1 MAEAEP
7 EIVQE
12 KALDNHREDQLN
24 EKKISKQ
31 PNLCGQK
38 RIRALK
44 PAGPRGK
51 SKDDVV
57 ELWEWLNSDD
67 DQKNRQTCSE
77 KDMVT
82 ELVEEDAEIKSM
94 FDRVTKRRKK
104 VMEKS
109 PEENGILVEK
119 VIAVLE
125 VAAEE
130 DAELNIQEKP
140 AIKKIQT
147 LPLLTEFLSKK
158 KFQQEF
164 MDHGILSV
172 LKTWLE
178 PLPDGSLPN
187 AMVRASIL
195 NILNEVLPIDMERED
210 RREQLKKSGLGKVV
224 MFLSKSEEEN
234 PANRNLARH
243 LTENWSR
250 TIFNKST
257 RMSDLRNIA
266 ESVVPVMK
274 PSPKKPV
281 KHAPLTVELLEA
293 DLDLSVTK
301 PSTTHQSCSSLSQLR
316 APRPEATPSVYLVR
330 PQSNLKP
337 NIHRQLEATP
347 SVCVVRGKRRER
359 IVKNLQRLKK
369 SRKKPILQAAKV
381 SAQGRGFFTY
391 L

>member
-1 MAEAEP
+1 MVEAEP

-12 KALDNHREDQLN
+12 
-24 EKKISKQ
+24 EKRSKQ
-31 PNLCGQK
+31 PNLMCGQK

-44 PAGPRGK
+44 PADPRGK

-57 ELWEWLNSDD
+57 ELWDWLNSDH
-67 DQKNRQTCSE
+67 QKNQQTCSD
-77 KDMVT
+77 KDIVT
-82 ELVEEDAEIKSM
+82 EVIEEDDEIKSM

-104 VMEKS
+104 MEKS
-109 PEENGILVEK
+109 PEEIGLLVEK

-130 DAELNIQEKP
+130 DAELNRQEKP

-187 AMVRASIL
+187 AIVRASIL

-224 MFLSKSEEEN
+224 MFLLKSEEES

-257 RMSDLRNIA
+257 RMSDLRNIE

-301 PSTTHQSCSSLSQLR
+301 PSTAHQSCSSLSQLR
-316 APRPEATPSVYLVR
+316 ASRPEATPSVYLVR

-347 SVCVVRGKRRER
+347 SVFVVRGKRRER
-359 IVKNLQRLKK
+359 IFKNLQRLKA